1 MILID
6 DATIKLRFDMFILE
20 YRWGHLIILEVLN
33 KRIGSWIALLKSNVV
48 VVPEGWRDDTD
59 TSLV

>member
-1 MILID
+1 
-6 DATIKLRFDMFILE
+6 MFILE